1 MKTIKKFKS
10 RVALLLSFLMLYTS
24 CISDEELIFNSKN
37 VIEKHSGEEIFKGIF
52 FSQGEFVNDIPSLNR
67 LNVKKEIFQEN
78 QFYISSFPEIM
89 KRKGVNVEKEINQRT
104 DSLINRV
111 KIINPEIFQE
121 LKESIMS
128 RNPDA
133 TKSALKKSALVIRTA
148 LLQDKEIKKGVSL
161 IKEAYEKGGI
171 DPKNYDL
178 KKESDLKKYNEDVI
192 KYIKNTKEYE
202 KIKANEIAAL
212 AIVFFVTVVVL
223 IAWGI
228 LAVAAIGGDVAIAY
242 ANFVVLWNWGLV
254 FSKAND
260 NKELGKQL
268 EYNLLIVDL
277 IDANETY

>member
-10 RVALLLSFLMLYTS
+10 RIALLLSFLMLYTS
-24 CISDEELIFNSKN
+24 CSSNEELIFNSKSI
-37 VIEKHSGEEIFKGIF
+37 IEKHSGEDIFKGIF
-52 FSQGEFVNDIPSLNR
+52 FSQGEFINEIPSLNR

-104 DSLINRV
+104 DSLIS
-111 KIINPEIFQE
+111 KIKLINPEIFQE
-121 LKESIMS
+121 LKKSIMS
-128 RNPDA
+128 RNPDV
-133 TKSALKKSALVIRTA
+133 TKSALKKSALVIKTA

-192 KYIKNTKEYE
+192 KYIKSTKEYE
-202 KIKANEIAAL
+202 KLEENEIAAL

-228 LAVAAIGGDVAIAY
+228 LAVAAIGGEVAIAY
-242 ANFVVLWNWGLV
+242 ANFVILWNWAFV
-254 FSKAND
+254 FDSKKD
-260 NKELGKQL
+260 DKELGKQL

-277 IDANETY
+277 IDANESY